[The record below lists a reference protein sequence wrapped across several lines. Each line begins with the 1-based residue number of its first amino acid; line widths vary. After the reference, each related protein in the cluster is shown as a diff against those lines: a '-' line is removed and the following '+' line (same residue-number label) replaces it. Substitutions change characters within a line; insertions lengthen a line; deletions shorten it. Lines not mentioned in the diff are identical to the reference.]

1 MTEEAPVE
9 VGRTQGAES
18 IRMRIRL
25 KHPLAA
31 DEEIVTVLPHS
42 LQELEE
48 AFDRANVMELRLLLT
63 SADEPIE

>member
-1 MTEEAPVE
+1 
-9 VGRTQGAES
+9 
-18 IRMRIRL
+18 MRIRL

-42 LQELEE
+42 LHEFEE